1 MKNNIKKTCE
11 IIKDSI
17 SKGTYDNHKFPK
29 KVIFDNVTITDEMQV
44 VKNFNKFFTKIG
56 PKLAKETET
65 YTIQFDDYLKQCDII
80 QPDNPVSIN
89 ELKDTFFPSDK

>member
-17 SKGTYDNHKFPK
+17 SKGKYDNRKFPK
-29 KVIFDNVTITDEMQV
+29 KVIFDNITITDEIQV
-44 VKNFNKFFTKIG
+44 AKNFNKFFTKIG

-65 YTIQFDDYLKQCDII
+65 YAIKFDDYLKQYEIK

-89 ELKDTFFPSDK
+89 GLKDTFFPSDK